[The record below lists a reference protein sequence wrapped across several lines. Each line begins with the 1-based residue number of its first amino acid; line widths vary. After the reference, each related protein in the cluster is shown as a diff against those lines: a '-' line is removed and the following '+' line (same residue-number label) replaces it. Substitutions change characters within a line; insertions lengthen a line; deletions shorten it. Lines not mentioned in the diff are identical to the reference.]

1 MEKATMSETWTKL
14 INELIEE
21 RGEDGGVMLQ
31 LTLMNGANAAG
42 TLTKTKYEGMYR
54 FVTMAK
60 KEDGRGAQGMQPV
73 DLYVPVD
80 LVAMITVPTAE
91 KDRPRIVPA
100 SGRIIG

>member
-1 MEKATMSETWTKL
+1 MEKMSLAETWKAVISKL
-14 INELIEE
+14 IAE

-31 LTLMNGANAAG
+31 LTLSNGANAAG
-42 TLTKTKYEGMYR
+42 TLTTTEWEGLYR

-60 KEDGRGAQGMQPV
+60 KEDGRGSQGIQPV

-80 LVAMITVPTAE
+80 LIVMITVPTAE